1 MGGGLRISPDFFKI
15 LSDEWLIV
23 TARNAPNERHRKL
36 NLIT

>member
-23 TARNAPNERHRKL
+23 TARNTPKECHRKL
-36 NLIT
+36 N